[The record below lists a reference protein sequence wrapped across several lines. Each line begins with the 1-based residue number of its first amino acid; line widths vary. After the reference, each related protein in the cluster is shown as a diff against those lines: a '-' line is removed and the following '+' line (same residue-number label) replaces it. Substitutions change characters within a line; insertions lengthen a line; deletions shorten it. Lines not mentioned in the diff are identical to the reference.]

1 MSEPVSFLGGRVAE
15 GAVTVRDA
23 GLQGMITL
31 RGDLAAT
38 KVKNVVKKVT
48 GQAIPAQRKAL
59 VEGRRGALW
68 MSPDELLLLVPYA
81 EAEEAV
87 ATITK
92 ALRGVHHLAVNVSD
106 ARAYVTVEG
115 AGAAEVMA
123 KNAPVDFSAAA
134 FGAGD
139 FRRSR
144 VGQVAAAFWK
154 EEAGAFHVVSFRSVG
169 DYVFDLLRVSAEA
182 GPVGALS

>member
-1 MSEPVSFLGGRVAE
+1 MKF
-15 GAVTVRDA
+15 
-23 GLQGMITL
+23 
-31 RGDLAAT
+31 
-38 KVKNVVKKVT
+38 NV
-48 GQAIPAQRKAL
+48 
-59 VEGRRGALW
+59 
-68 MSPDELLLLVPYA
+68 PDMTCGHC
-81 EAEEAV
+81 V

-154 EEAGAFHVVSFRSVG
+154 DEAGAFHVVSFRSVG

>member
-48 GQAIPAQRKAL
+48 GQAVPAQRKAL
-59 VEGRRGALW
+59 VEGGRGVVW

-87 ATITK
+87 ATISK
-92 ALRGVHHLAVNVSD
+92 ALNGVHHLAVNVSD

-115 AGAAEVMA
+115 EGAAEVMA
-123 KNAPVDFSAAA
+123 KNAPVDFSSAA
-134 FGAGD
+134 FEAGD

-154 EEAGAFHVVSFRSVG
+154 DEAGKFHVVSFRSVG